1 MMKISSI
8 GSLIRLL
15 MVYLSAAS
23 VYLCPVKVDAQIIQR
38 DTTWQFQADTA
49 SVSLWLG
56 GYSDVEN
63 TRIEGSIH
71 NEFSIG
77 FQPMRYISIFNQ
89 DTVPVRT
96 PRILMNQKKNFYT
109 RASAASEALAT
120 AQTAKEK
127 AFSMFDFVRRNRV
140 HLDPAE
146 HTHNAET
153 HDPIK
158 VLAVYGYGICDD
170 AANTLKR
177 LSQEAGYPSL
187 EWGVTAHSLPEADFG
202 EGMALLDPD
211 IEVFYPNYDN
221 SKWIGKTEAVEDR
234 YLISRVHHYGRN
246 QAFNPSASRHIASMF
261 VPFANLDNRITH
273 PFEIQYAL
281 RPGQELKLK
290 WDSVTLEHR
299 NFGITT
305 PSAAHKHVIANIE
318 WSHTLNPE
326 SAGFHY
332 QIDASSNLKTDTN
345 GVLPVFSPLVPQT
358 CADIVWKI
366 DYSFPQ
372 LDHRLNMLLN
382 LPDSDQVLVEWSA
395 DSVIW
400 QTVAQFQGPYF
411 GWDSCNTY
419 ALIAPLVQPALYTSF
434 LRIRMYQADINL
446 PAGIDSIS
454 LLSITQMSKNFMPDL
469 RLGANH
475 LKFSHADIGSP
486 RDMRITIAWSEQH
499 QNRAPQVN
507 PNPVYPGMGLQTD
520 TAFIRFRWG
529 HAWDPDGDAI
539 AEYHFRLSE
548 RPDMAYPVAP
558 NYDRYI
564 SPSGSLLPVFQPE
577 IPGFLQHGQTYY
589 WQVRARDVKGLWSEW
604 GPVWHFTPKSVM
616 QPLVT
621 GFQLLDTVMAIF
633 FQPAPSGNIPVRYE
647 IHGSNEMYGFT
658 PEASTFLGITQ
669 QPFYHVPTSADQPP
683 RAFYRIIAVDSFGQK
698 SAPSLTFEAPYPF
711 VYTRQTYHIIPD
723 SAFHLELKGNRRTF
737 AWFHYFYPDT
747 LHYDAWVSPVSYP
760 PFLTWD
766 GQNSVF
772 TGSIDSIQ
780 ARYALF
786 NNALNQIHFQ
796 VLAPQSQPIFQTIQI
811 EPTVH
816 NLKPLPTSLS
826 QIPVIGQLYQD
837 TIRLLDGDSDYGDT
851 HTWQVIQGPAWL
863 QLHAANDTLI
873 LSGTPG
879 YAALYDTLWIIAVT
893 DSRGLSDT
901 LTLQFTY
908 AYQNAPPQIISQP
921 DTIAYAL
928 QWYQYPLT
936 ILDPD
941 VAIGDTLQVILVQC
955 PSWLT
960 YNPQTATLQGFT
972 NTLSSQQYQVKVWV
986 QDMHGAMAVQQFT
999 LYVKQMI
1006 GMDST
1011 DLDSVLSE
1019 ILIEG
1024 ATPGEISGVTV
1035 FPNPVFTSGKIQI
1048 HLTENAD
1055 VQLAIYT
1062 PEGKHIR
1069 TLLEGFREAGV
1080 RQINFN
1086 TDGLSSGIY
1095 MLRFRVV
1102 NELGRTKYQTT
1113 RIFIP

>member
-8 GSLIRLL
+8 GSFIGLLI
-15 MVYLSAAS
+15 VYLSVVS
-23 VYLCPVKVDAQIIQR
+23 VNLCPVDMHAQIIQK

-49 SVSLWLG
+49 SLSLWLG

-89 DTVPVRT
+89 DTLPVRT

-127 AFSMFDFVRRNRV
+127 AFSMFDYVRRNRI

-177 LSQEAGYPSL
+177 LSQEVGYPAL
-187 EWGVTAHSLPEADFG
+187 EWGVTAHSLSEADFG

-211 IEVFYPNYDN
+211 IEVFYPNYNN
-221 SKWIGKTEAVEDR
+221 SKWIGKTEAVDDR

-246 QAFNPSASRHIASMF
+246 HAFSPSASRHIASMF
-261 VPFANLDNRITH
+261 VPFANLDNRITN
-273 PFEIQYAL
+273 PFEIEYTL
-281 RPGQELKLK
+281 RPEQQLRLK
-290 WDSVTLEHR
+290 WDSATLEHR
-299 NFGITT
+299 NYGIAT
-305 PSAAHKHVIANIE
+305 PSTAHKHVIANAE
-318 WSHTLNPE
+318 WALTLNPK
-326 SAGFHY
+326 SAGFYY
-332 QIDASSNLKTDTN
+332 QMEASSNLKTDTN
-345 GVLPVFSPLVPQT
+345 GVLPVFSPLIPQT

-382 LPDSDQVLVEWSA
+382 LPDTDLVQVEWSV
-395 DSVIW
+395 DSVTW
-400 QTVAQFQGPYF
+400 QPVAQFQGPF
-411 GWDSCNTY
+411 SGWASCNTY
-419 ALIAPLVQPALYTSF
+419 ALIDPLVQPALYKSF
-434 LRIRMYQADINL
+434 LRLRICQADIQV

-469 RLGANH
+469 KLGSND
-475 LKFSHADIGSP
+475 LKFSHTDTGSI
-486 RDMRITIAWSEQH
+486 RDMRIEIAWSEQH

-520 TAFIRFRWG
+520 TALIRFRWG

-539 AEYHFRLSE
+539 AEYHFRLSD
-548 RPDMAYPVAP
+548 RPDMAFPIAP

-564 SPSGSLLPVFQPE
+564 SPNGSLIPAFQPE
-577 IPGFLQHGQTYY
+577 TPGFLQHEQTYY
-589 WQVRARDVKGLWSEW
+589 WQVRARDAKGLWGEW
-604 GPVWHFTPKSVM
+604 GPVWHFTPRCVM

-621 GFQLLDTVMAIF
+621 GFQLLDSALAIF
-633 FQPAPSGNIPVRYE
+633 FQPAQTGKLPMRYE

-658 PEASTFLGITQ
+658 PEPSTLLATTPQ
-669 QPFYHVPTSADQPP
+669 SYYYAPTAANQPP
-683 RAFYRIIAVDSFGQK
+683 KAFYRIIAVDSFGQK

-711 VYTRQTYHIIPD
+711 VYTRQSYQIIPD
-723 SAFHLELKGNRRTF
+723 STFHLELKGNRRTF

-760 PFLTWD
+760 SFLNWD
-766 GQNSVF
+766 SQNSTF
-772 TGSIDSIQ
+772 SGLIDSVQ
-780 ARYALF
+780 ARYMLF
-786 NNALNQIHFQ
+786 DTTLNQIDFQ
-796 VLAPQSQPIFQTIQI
+796 VLAPQAQPVFQTVHI
-811 EPTVH
+811 ESSVQ
-816 NLKPLPTSLS
+816 NIKPNPSTIT
-826 QIPVIGQLYQD
+826 QIPVMGQYYQD
-837 TIRLLDGDSDYGDT
+837 TIRLLDGDADYGDT

-863 QLHAANDTLI
+863 QIHAYNDTLI
-873 LSGTPG
+873 LNGTPV
-879 YAALYDTLWIIAVT
+879 YTALYDTLWKIVVT

-901 LTLQFTY
+901 ISLQFAY
-908 AYQNAPPQIISQP
+908 AHQNTPPVILSQP
-921 DTIAYAL
+921 DTMAYAL

-936 ILDPD
+936 ISDPD
-941 VAIGDTLQVILVQC
+941 SAMGDTFQVILVQS
-955 PSWLT
+955 PSWLN
-960 YNPQTATLQGFT
+960 YDAQTATLQGFT
-972 NTLSSQQYQVKVWV
+972 NTISSQQDQIKVWV
-986 QDMHGAMAVQQFT
+986 QDIHGATAVQEFT

-1019 ILIEG
+1019 ILVDDAI
-1024 ATPGEISGVTV
+1024 PGEVSTVTL
-1035 FPNPVFTSGKIQI
+1035 FPNPLSTQGKVLL
-1048 HLTENAD
+1048 HLAENAE

-1080 RQINFN
+1080 RQMNFN
-1086 TDGLSSGIY
+1086 TNGLSSGMY
-1095 MLRFRVV
+1095 LLRLMVV
-1102 NELGRTKYQTT
+1102 NEIGQTKLQTT
-1113 RIFIP
+1113 RFFIY